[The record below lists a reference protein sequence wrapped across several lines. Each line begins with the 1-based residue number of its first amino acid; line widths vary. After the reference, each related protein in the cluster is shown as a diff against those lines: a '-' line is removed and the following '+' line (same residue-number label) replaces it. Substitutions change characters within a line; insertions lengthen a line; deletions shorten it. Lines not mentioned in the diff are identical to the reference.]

1 MFQKLLDYNCLQA
14 KPMHKT
20 KTHTKNHWTFLM
32 MKMRFIPVAATNE
45 EHAQNFANFRN
56 MDGADK

>member
-1 MFQKLLDYNCLQA
+1 
-14 KPMHKT
+14 MHKT
-20 KTHTKNHWTFLM
+20 KTHTKNHWTIVM

-45 EHAQNFANFRN
+45 EHAQKFANFRN